1 MTRIQINEARPDEL
15 DPNREHGLVV
25 SPRARSSLEI
35 DLSESSKLAI
45 DVGLPSIVF
54 LDDDGQ
60 PEDDGEWSKYFD
72 GRRPSYEEIK
82 QLRQD
87 MQGPT
92 DEQHQQRLAI
102 ARELGEYADEE
113 TYLALCAERGITP

>member
-1 MTRIQINEARPDEL
+1 MSRITINEARPNEL

-25 SPRARSSLEI
+25 GPKARSSIEMELVEQ
-35 DLSESSKLAI
+35 SRLAI

-60 PEDDGEWSKYFD
+60 VEDTGEWSQYFD

-82 QLRQD
+82 QLRLD

-92 DEQHQQRLAI
+92 DEQHQQRLQI
-102 ARELGEYADEE
+102 VRELGEYADEE
-113 TYLALCAERGITP
+113 TYLALCAERGVTP